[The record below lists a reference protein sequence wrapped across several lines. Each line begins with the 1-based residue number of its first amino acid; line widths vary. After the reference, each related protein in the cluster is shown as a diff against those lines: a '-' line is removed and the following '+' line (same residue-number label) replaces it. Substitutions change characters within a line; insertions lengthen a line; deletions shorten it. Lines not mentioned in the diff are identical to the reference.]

1 MVLLPPIPGE
11 TPIDD
16 LSGLKV
22 KGIRTRRELNHLEAQ
37 NILKATEKYFLGRL
51 TSRKAP
57 FDYTWVLRLHGEM
70 FGEVWAWAGTLRT
83 HPTNIGVPPRQ
94 IEQLLAD
101 LLLRLPFW
109 KDEPWFTQAAMLHH
123 EAVRI
128 HPFMNGNGRWSRM
141 LTNIWLRRNGQ
152 PHTLWPEE
160 TVGAES
166 EVRKA
171 YLSAVKTADEGEYG
185 PLTELHEQ
193 FTPKKKTRD
202 DGKKTKR
209 RDSSR

>member
-1 MVLLPPIPGE
+1 MALLPPIPGE

-22 KGIRTRRELNHLEAQ
+22 KGIRTRRELNRLEAQ

-51 TSRKAP
+51 TAKKAP
-57 FDYTWVLRLHGEM
+57 FDYSWALRLHGEM
-70 FGEVWAWAGTLRT
+70 FGEVWAWAGTLRAY
-83 HPTNIGVPPRQ
+83 PTNIGVPPQQ

-101 LLLRLPFW
+101 LLLRLPYW

-128 HPFMNGNGRWSRM
+128 HPFINGNGRWSRM

-152 PHTLWPEE
+152 PPTLWPEA
-160 TVGAES
+160 TVGAAS
-166 EVRKA
+166 EIRKT
-171 YLSAVKTADEGEYG
+171 YLGAIKAADEGEYG
-185 PLTELHEQ
+185 PLTALHEQ
-193 FTPKKKTRD
+193 FATTKKTRD
-202 DGKKTKR
+202 AQRKKNGR
-209 RDSSR
+209 GSSQ